1 MEKDYFK
8 NYFRKNKETIYFN
21 RDERNIKK
29 VRNEIEEK
37 KRKGLITPFAYNM
50 LIKFRDD

>member
-1 MEKDYFK
+1 MEKEYFLE
-8 NYFRKNKETIYFN
+8 YFRKNKEKIYLN
-21 RDERNIKK
+21 RDIRAINK

-50 LIKFRDD
+50 IKKFRGD